1 MNMAENKIKKII
13 SEEVQK
19 ILDSL
24 TDRERKSLEKRFGKI
39 DENPDLNQ
47 TGQDLEAIRRKIR
60 EIEAKALRKLRKS
73 HDEPPDDIA

>member
-1 MNMAENKIKKII
+1 MNMPENIKPI

-19 ILDSL
+19 ILDNL

-39 DENPDLNQ
+39 DENQ
-47 TGQDLEAIRRKIR
+47 EYKQIGQDLEAIRRRIR

-73 HDEPPDDIA
+73 DDEPPDDIA